1 MKKSTLILFW
11 LFFSYSI
18 LTAQNY
24 TAAGYWNMENDP
36 SYVQLK
42 ERQAGGDTLSVDEQ
56 SYLLDFKTK
65 LNAYFE
71 KLSDEEKSLYYKYR
85 STWAKNPFE
94 PEKAPLNQE
103 QDVFSGEKS
112 AYTQYLISSGVFGFI
127 YGLTAVGIIEPE
139 DEGVRVGIPLLSAGV
154 ATLIPVLTTKDRQVT
169 YNSLKLSFHGKA
181 LGYAHGAALS
191 LLIQGDEMENSKLL
205 LTLGG
210 LSSIAMGRVGYVLG
224 RDKPWSAGRVAL
236 YSHYGILMPLE
247 GVAVVAAFE
256 SDNAR
261 IYGATIL
268 ASGAAGYLLADRI
281 ADWND
286 FTKGDVISTQAF
298 TLLNAGLGLG
308 IAADINY
315 DDGELNGS
323 DFLYPAIGA
332 LGGSI
337 AGHYITKNTRLT
349 KQQGRNTGLA
359 AAGGVVVGLGMAA
372 LIQPDRPTLY
382 YILPYI
388 SGMTTY
394 GILVNKY
401 RKSNYMAFTRAE
413 GSSGWNISLTP
424 YNIFLNKKIA
434 AGILANPAKKSY
446 LLPAFSASYSF

>member
-1 MKKSTLILFW
+1 M
-11 LFFSYSI
+11 

-24 TAAGYWNMENDP
+24 TAAGYWNMENDS

-42 ERQAGGDTLSVDEQ
+42 ERQTRGDSLSVQEQ
-56 SYLLDFKTK
+56 SYLLDFKSK
-65 LNAYFE
+65 LDAFFE

-94 PEKAPLNQE
+94 AEKDPLSQD

-139 DEGVRVGIPLLSAGV
+139 NDGVQIGIPLLSAGV
-154 ATLIPVLTTKDRQVT
+154 ATLIPVLTTRDRQVT
-169 YNSLKLSFHGKA
+169 YNSLKLSLHGKA
-181 LGYAHGAALS
+181 LGYAHGAALG
-191 LLIQGDEMENSKLL
+191 LLLQGDEMENSKLL

-210 LSSIAMGRVGYVLG
+210 LSSIAMGRAGYVLG
-224 RDKPWSAGRVAL
+224 RDKPWSPGRVAL

-247 GVAVVAAFE
+247 GVALVLAFE

-286 FTKGDVISTQAF
+286 FTKGDIISTQAF
-298 TLLNAGLGLG
+298 TFLHAGLGFG
-308 IAADINY
+308 ILADLNY
-315 DDGELNGS
+315 DSGDLNGS
-323 DFLYPAIGA
+323 DFLFPAIGA
-332 LGGSI
+332 MGGSL
-337 AGHYITKNTRLT
+337 AGHYITRNTRLT
-349 KQQGRNTGLA
+349 KQQGRNTALA
-359 AAGGVVVGLGMAA
+359 ATGGAVVGLGMAA
-372 LIQPDRPTLY
+372 LIQAERPTLY

-401 RKSNYMAFTRAE
+401 RKSSNMSVTGDNE
-413 GSSGWNISLTP
+413 SGGWNINLTP

-434 AGILANPAKKSY
+434 AGILANPGKKSY